1 MDSHQIKVLNSF
13 KQVIKISEDT
23 SVEGLIYNEFP
34 GWDSVAHMA
43 IIAELELQ
51 FDCMMDMEDVLDLSS
66 FHKGCE
72 IMKKYL

>member
-1 MDSHQIKVLNSF
+1 MNSHEEKVLNSF
-13 KQVIKISEDT
+13 KQDIKISENT
-23 SVEGLIYNEFP
+23 SVDDLIYNEFP

-66 FHKGCE
+66 FRKGCE
-72 IMKKYL
+72 IMNKYL